1 VATRHAQPHPTD
13 EAAGGLLAGFGL
25 VVAGVLALVLSVTSS
40 IMTVM
45 LLGIALVV
53 GGGVALREAH
63 ADHIPERSWRGLLP
77 PLLAVAL
84 GLWFIVRPLSS
95 LRVVTPL
102 LMALFLLDG
111 LFLMFVALR
120 AREAAWGVE
129 LVTGA
134 ANFTLGVLLALQ
146 WRSAG
151 IGFAGTLTG
160 LYLVSRGV
168 MFVATSAVQYAQLR
182 RTPPRQRRRLRG

>member
-1 VATRHAQPHPTD
+1 VPIQLADPHPSD

-25 VVAGVLALVLSVTSS
+25 VLVGVLALSLSVISS
-40 IMTVM
+40 LMTVM

-53 GGGVALREAH
+53 GGGVELREAH
-63 ADHIPERSWRGLLP
+63 AAHSGRLRLVP
-77 PLLAVAL
+77 PLLVLAVGLAL
-84 GLWFIVRPLSS
+84 IVRPLSS

-102 LMALFLLDG
+102 LMAVFLLDG

-120 AREAAWGVE
+120 DREGAWVAE

-134 ANFTLGVLLALQ
+134 VNFTLGVLLALQ

-151 IGFAGTLTG
+151 MGFAGTLTG
-160 LYLVSRGV
+160 LFLVSRGV
-168 MFVATSAVQYAQLR
+168 MFLATSAVQYAHLR
-182 RTPPRQRRRLRG
+182 RTQPRGRRR